1 METLPK
7 LINQYPELLSITKP
21 SLKNGIFYNVDFN
34 IVEPL
39 ISIYKFYFE
48 CTINLFIPKN
58 YKIHKINEN
67 VNIFEG
73 DIESL
78 ENFKSRENEIC
89 IFLYTDIIFNSLY
102 NNKRRLNTLL
112 KKFKSK
118 VILLSITDLKPL
130 YLNLDSFER
139 IDLKKEYSFK
149 EFNLI
154 DLIDQ
159 DDFILESNIDSFV
172 ELIKNFENKS
182 IYLSLSLPINKIVL
196 LESKLKENDIKT
208 FRKEPIEEQD
218 STFVV
223 LNASKTTQ
231 RNLLKRQYQIYI
243 FILPEF
249 ENPLDLFYYFK
260 DTLHN
265 SFEEIYI
272 DSANLFQVEQILDFK
287 ENKTIVAKDS
297 KEFETLSSIKIDNL
311 IFASDNYYQ
320 FEASEKIKEMDL
332 SNLSKKEYDI
342 IRNFIKLKLNNKFDL
357 DLKTCQ
363 LSTPSSPKDR
373 SRKLNSLSNK
383 ISSVD
388 YRCDL
393 TCEIFKDFT
402 IGVVIW
408 NEMWNSKEKLNCLKN
423 ENYVYQTT
431 KGSWKY
437 TTLT

>member
-48 CTINLFIPKN
+48 CGINLFIPKN
-58 YKIHKINEN
+58 YKMSYQD

-89 IFLYTDIIFNSLY
+89 IFIYTDIIFNSLY

-112 KKFKSK
+112 KKKFSK
-118 VILLSITDLKPL
+118 IILLSITDLKGL
-130 YLNLDSFER
+130 CLNALDSYER
-139 IDLKKEYSFK
+139 IDLKNEYSFK

-159 DDFILESNIDSFV
+159 ENSVLESNIDAFV

-182 IYLSLSLPINKIVL
+182 IYLSLGLPINKIVL

-208 FRKEPIEEQD
+208 FRKEPDDDQGC
-218 STFVV
+218 TFVV

-231 RNLLKRQYQIYI
+231 RNLLKRKYQIYI
-243 FILPEF
+243 YILPDF

-272 DSANLFQVEQILDFK
+272 DSNNLFQVEQTLDFK
-287 ENKTIVAKDS
+287 ENKTLVSKDS
-297 KEFETLSSIKIDNL
+297 K
-311 IFASDNYYQ
+311 
-320 FEASEKIKEMDL
+320 
-332 SNLSKKEYDI
+332 
-342 IRNFIKLKLNNKFDL
+342 
-357 DLKTCQ
+357 
-363 LSTPSSPKDR
+363 
-373 SRKLNSLSNK
+373 
-383 ISSVD
+383 
-388 YRCDL
+388 
-393 TCEIFKDFT
+393 
-402 IGVVIW
+402 
-408 NEMWNSKEKLNCLKN
+408 
-423 ENYVYQTT
+423 
-431 KGSWKY
+431 
-437 TTLT
+437 